1 MAILNFGS
9 LNIDC
14 VCAVEHI
21 VQPGQTIDSHSFTRF
36 PGGKGM
42 NQSLALAR
50 AGGQVYH
57 AGMIG
62 ADGEFLRTLLTE
74 SGTDCTWLK
83 TVPGSSGTAFIQV
96 DQNGQNSIVL
106 VGGANRAN
114 TPEYCDQVLSHF
126 RESDLLLLQNEINEI
141 PYLVEQAYQKGIP
154 IVLNPSPMNDGVL
167 ACDLSKISLFIM
179 NEDEGCRITGQTEP
193 EAILE
198 KMHAR
203 FPSAQVVLTLGAQGS
218 LYSFQGKRIH
228 QPAYRVTA
236 VDTTGAGDTF
246 TGYLLA
252 GMARG
257 EDMTQCMKEAAM
269 ASAIAV
275 TRQGAA
281 SSIPTRDEVLSALE
295 EV

>member
-74 SGTDCTWLK
+74 SGADCTWLK

-198 KMHAR
+198 QMHAR

>member
-74 SGTDCTWLK
+74 SGADCTWLK

-257 EDMTQCMKEAAM
+257 EDMNQCMKEAAM

>member
-50 AGGQVYH
+50 AGGQVCH

-74 SGTDCTWLK
+74 SGADCTWLK

-141 PYLVEQAYQKGIP
+141 PYLVEQAYKKGIP

-198 KMHAR
+198 QMHTR
-203 FPSAQVVLTLGAQGS
+203 FPNAQVVLTLGAQGS
-218 LYSFQGKRIH
+218 LYSGQGKRLH
-228 QPAYRVTA
+228 QPAYPVTA

-257 EDMTQCMKEAAM
+257 EDMAQCMKEAAM

>member
-21 VQPGQTIDSHSFTRF
+21 VQPGQTIDSTSFTRF

-50 AGGQVYH
+50 AGGTVYH

-62 ADGEFLRTLLTE
+62 SDGEFLRALLLE
-74 SGTDCTWLK
+74 SGADCTWLK

-96 DQNGQNSIVL
+96 DQKGQNSIVL

-114 TPEYCDQVLSHF
+114 TPEYCDQVLSGF
-126 RESDLLLLQNEINEI
+126 GDQDMLLLQNEINQL
-141 PYLVEQAYQKGIP
+141 PYLVDRAYEKSIP
-154 IVLNPSPMNDGVL
+154 IALNPAPMNEAVL
-167 ACDLSKISLFIM
+167 ACDLSKIFLFIM
-179 NEDEGCRITGQTEP
+179 NEDEGCRITGETQP
-193 EAILE
+193 ERILE
-198 KMHAR
+198 RMHTLYPQA
-203 FPSAQVVLTLGAQGS
+203 PVVLTLGSQGS
-218 LYSFQGKRIH
+218 VYSGNGQRIH
-228 QPAYRVTA
+228 QKAYPVTA

-257 EDMTQCMKEAAM
+257 DSMEQCMKEAAM

-281 SSIPTRDEVLSALE
+281 SSIPTRAEVLAALQE
-295 EV
+295 A